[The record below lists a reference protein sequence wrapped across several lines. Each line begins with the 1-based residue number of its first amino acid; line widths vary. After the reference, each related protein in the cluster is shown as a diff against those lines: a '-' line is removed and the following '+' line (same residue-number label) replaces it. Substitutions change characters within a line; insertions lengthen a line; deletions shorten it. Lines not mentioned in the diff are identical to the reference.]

1 MVIFSSMATVGCLLR
16 DLDLFPNRIK
26 YKIKPKSVLF
36 ACFLMRDK
44 KEQRWISI
52 VWGCFLFSC
61 CDCFKV
67 GKEPVPPKKKKK
79 ALSEK
84 VGILID
90 KCFKQR

>member
-44 KEQRWISI
+44 MHKKEQRWISV
-52 VWGCFLFSC
+52 VWRCFLFRC

-67 GKEPVPPKKKKK
+67 GKEPVPPKKKKSFVRK
-79 ALSEK
+79 
-84 VGILID
+84 GGHPD
-90 KCFKQR
+90 